1 MDYMVINP
9 LKPEASKRFKAP
21 VQGLPSKLM
30 GRARIYNL
38 YVNAD
43 SVSRKLV
50 GIAVVINM
58 LRLLDFLT
66 DLNAICNGFKL
77 L

>member
-30 GRARIYNL
+30 GRARFYNL

-43 SVSRKLV
+43 SVSRQLV
-50 GIAVVINM
+50 GLGDVVSYVE
-58 LRLLDFLT
+58 
-66 DLNAICNGFKL
+66 
-77 L
+77 